1 MGQIS
6 QQMSSNKFTMDDLK
20 KAEITWKTI
29 VVQNEISLLKAY
41 QQSGEL
47 YLAYEKAER
56 NAWIVKTLRDKK
68 QRFKFDSC
76 KNLVMIGSGLY
87 PYSMFDVHKQYP
99 HIKQIGLEIIKN
111 RVTISKKLIKA
122 SPAKDSIKILHM
134 DALNFDYSWLGMDD
148 LIFISVDV
156 DHENITKKILETSKA
171 QLYMCAPYEKTWIR
185 SMIQRSANDL
195 RLID

>member
-1 MGQIS
+1 
-6 QQMSSNKFTMDDLK
+6 
-20 KAEITWKTI
+20 
-29 VVQNEISLLKAY
+29 
-41 QQSGEL
+41 
-47 YLAYEKAER
+47 
-56 NAWIVKTLRDKK
+56 
-68 QRFKFDSC
+68 
-76 KNLVMIGSGLY
+76 
-87 PYSMFDVHKQYP
+87 
-99 HIKQIGLEIIKN
+99 
-111 RVTISKKLIKA
+111 
-122 SPAKDSIKILHM
+122 M